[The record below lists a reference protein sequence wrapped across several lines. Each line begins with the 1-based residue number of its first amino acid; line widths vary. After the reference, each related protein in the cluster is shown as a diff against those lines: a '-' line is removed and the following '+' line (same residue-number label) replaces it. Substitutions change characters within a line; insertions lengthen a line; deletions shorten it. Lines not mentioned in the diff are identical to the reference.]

1 MDVYVL
7 TEDHV
12 ILGVANRLD
21 IAEEIADR
29 RGSMWNEWHD
39 GRTPGEWIRWSMQ
52 RHPGAMQRII
62 RVPLAMDMPVVLVP
76 ALTPDWAGEIA
87 EIGRQ
92 YGAP

>member
-29 RGSMWNEWHD
+29 SGSLWNEWHD
-39 GRTPGEWIRWSMQ
+39 GSVPEERMRWSMQ
-52 RHPGAMQRII
+52 KHPRAVQRVI
-62 RVPLAMDMPVVLVP
+62 RVPLAMGMPVVVIDLS
-76 ALTPDWAGEIA
+76 PDWAGEIA

>member
-29 RGSMWNEWHD
+29 RGSLWNEWHD
-39 GRTPGEWIRWSMQ
+39 GSVPEERMRWSAQ
-52 RHPGAMQRII
+52 SHPRAVQRII
-62 RVPLAMDMPVVLVP
+62 RVPLAMDMPVVALP
-76 ALTPDWAGEIA
+76 AVRSWAAEIA